1 MAGRT
6 SLAVATVSRLALT
19 AFPAPSVAGDV
30 ANGNVSPNDGA
41 TMLAV
46 LNSDGAATH
55 GLTVQVV
62 SGVDGLTAGPRPY
75 TVPITSAG
83 TQLVGPFPIQFYG
96 TQLLWNVDSAQLKVA
111 AYSLLGP

>member
-6 SLAVATVSRLALT
+6 LLNAATVSRLALT

-46 LNSDGAATH
+46 LNADGAATH
-55 GLTVQVV
+55 GLTVSVA

-75 TVPITSAG
+75 VLPISASV
-83 TQLVGPFPIQFYG
+83 QLVGPFPLQFYG
-96 TQLLWNVDSAQLKVA
+96 SQLLWNVDSAQLKVA
-111 AYSLLGP
+111 PYSLLGP

>member
-6 SLAVATVSRLALT
+6 PLNVLSVSRFVLT
-19 AFPAPSVAGDV
+19 AFPAPTVAGDV
-30 ANGNVSPNDGA
+30 TNGNVTPNDGA

-46 LNSDGAATH
+46 VSGDASTH

-62 SGVDGLTAGPRPY
+62 SGVDGLSAGPRPY
-75 TVPITSAG
+75 TIPGSASG
-83 TQLVGPFPIQFYG
+83 VQLVGPFPIQFYG
-96 TQLLWNVDSAQLKVA
+96 SQLLWNVDSAQLKVA

>member
-6 SLAVATVSRLALT
+6 PTNVTSVARTALT

-30 ANGNVSPNDGA
+30 TNGNVSPNDGA

-46 LNSDGAATH
+46 LNSDAALTH
-55 GLTVQVV
+55 VLTVQVV
-62 SGVDGLTAGPRPY
+62 SGVDGLTAGPRSY
-75 TVPITSAG
+75 TIPVTASG
-83 TQLVGPFPIQFYG
+83 TQITGPFPIQFYG
-96 TQLLWNVDSAQLKVA
+96 SQLLWNVDSTQLKVA

>member
-6 SLAVATVSRLALT
+6 LLAVTTVSRLALT
-19 AFPAPSVAGDV
+19 PFPAPSIAGDV
-30 ANGNVSPNDGA
+30 ANGNVSLNDGA

-46 LNSDGAATH
+46 LNADGGSTH
-55 GLTVQVV
+55 VLTVTVV

-75 TVPITSAG
+75 TLPISG
-83 TQLVGPFPIQFYG
+83 TIQVVGPFPLQFYG
-96 TQLLWNVDSAQLKVA
+96 SQLLWNVDNANLKVA

>member
-6 SLAVATVSRLALT
+6 FLAAASVSRLVLT
-19 AFPAPSVAGDV
+19 AFPVPSVAGDV

-46 LNSDGAATH
+46 VSGDTNPH
-55 GLTVQVV
+55 GLTVMVA

-75 TVPITSAG
+75 TIPGSASG
-83 TQLVGPFPIQFYG
+83 TQLVGPFPVQFYG
-96 TQLLWNVDSAQLKVA
+96 SQLLWNVDSAQLKVA

>member
-6 SLAVATVSRLALT
+6 LLAAASVSRLLLT
-19 AFPAPSVAGDV
+19 AFPQPSVAGDV
-30 ANGNVSPNDGA
+30 ANGNVIQNDGA

-46 LNSDGAATH
+46 FNADGSNPH
-55 GLTVQVV
+55 NLTVQVA

-75 TVPITSAG
+75 VVPVSG
-83 TQLVGPFPIQFYG
+83 SGVQVVGPFPIVFYG
-96 TQLLWNVDSAQLKVA
+96 SQLLINVDNANVKVA

>member
-6 SLAVATVSRLALT
+6 PTSVTSVSRNALT

-30 ANGNVSPNDGA
+30 TNGNVSSNDGA

-55 GLTVQVV
+55 VLTVQVV
-62 SGVDGLTAGPRPY
+62 SGVDGLATGPRSY
-75 TVPITSAG
+75 TIPTTASG

-96 TQLLWNVDSAQLKVA
+96 SQLLWNVDSAQLKVA
-111 AYSLLGP
+111 PYSLLGP